1 MEQKSREIQAMFDNI
16 AHRYDLLNRLLSFRT
31 DVRWRKKA
39 IKLVGIA
46 EGQTV
51 LDLACGTADMMIE
64 MDTRVVGV
72 NLIGG
77 DFSYNMLKIG
87 ADKFPKGSFSV
98 SDAHMLPFKDE
109 SFDRITI
116 SFGFRNVTDKPKGL
130 AEMHRVLKKGGKL
143 CILEFSQPEGF
154 IFSRLYRLYFT
165 KILPFIGGIISGNRG
180 AYEYLPESV
189 YKFPKRDVYR
199 QMILDAGFEK
209 AEFNPMTF
217 GICDATICCKAD
229 G

>member
-1 MEQKSREIQAMFDNI
+1 MEHKSREIQQMFDDI

-39 IKLVGIA
+39 IKLVGIQS
-46 EGQTV
+46 GQTV

-64 MDTRVVGV
+64 MDNRVGGV

-77 DFSYNMLKIG
+77 DFSYNMLKLG
-87 ADKFPKGSFSV
+87 YDKFQDGSFSV
-98 SDAHMLPFKDE
+98 SDAHMLPFKSN
-109 SFDRITI
+109 SFDRMTI
-116 SFGFRNVTDKPKGL
+116 SFGFRNVTDKPTGL
-130 AEMHRVLKKGGKL
+130 KEMHRVLKPGGKL

-165 KILPFIGGIISGNRG
+165 KILPFIGGIISGNRE
-180 AYEYLPESV
+180 AYDYLPDSV
-189 YKFPKRDVYR
+189 YKFPKKEVYR
-199 QMILDAGFEK
+199 QMVLEAGFETID
-209 AEFNPMTF
+209 FNPMTF
-217 GICDATICCKAD
+217 GICDATICCKSN

>member
-1 MEQKSREIQAMFDNI
+1 MEQKSREIQQMFDNI

-39 IKLVGIA
+39 IKLAGIKS
-46 EGQTV
+46 GQKV

-64 MDTRVVGV
+64 MDTRVGGIT
-72 NLIGG
+72 LIGG
-77 DFSYNMLKIG
+77 DFSYNMLKLG
-87 ADKFPKGSFSV
+87 QDKFRKGAFSV
-98 SDAHMLPFKDE
+98 SDAHMLPFKDN

-130 AEMHRVLKKGGKL
+130 KEMHRVLKPGGRL

-154 IFSRLYRLYFT
+154 IFSRIYRLYFT
-165 KILPFIGGIISGNRG
+165 KILPFIGGIISGNKG

-189 YKFPKRDVYR
+189 YKFPKKDVYR
-199 QMILDAGFEK
+199 EMVLGAGFADVK
-209 AEFNPMTF
+209 FNPMTF
-217 GICDATICCKAD
+217 GICDATICSKAD
-229 G
+229 E

>member
-1 MEQKSREIQAMFDNI
+1 METKSKEIQQMFDNI
-16 AHRYDLLNRLLSFRT
+16 AGRYDLLNRLLSFRT

-39 IKLVGIA
+39 IKLAGIA
-46 EGQTV
+46 QGHKV

-64 MDTRVVGV
+64 MDRRVGGITLV
-72 NLIGG
+72 GG
-77 DFSYNMLKIG
+77 DFSYNMMKIG
-87 ADKFPKGSFSV
+87 QQKFPKGMFCV
-98 SDAHMLPFKDE
+98 SDAHNLPYADE

-143 CILEFSQPEGF
+143 CILEFSQPEGPV
-154 IFSRLYRLYFT
+154 FSRLYRLYFT
-165 KILPFIGGIISGNRG
+165 KILPFIGGIISGNRR

-199 QMILDAGFEK
+199 AMILDAGFSEVR
-209 AEFNPMTF
+209 FNPMTF
-217 GICDATICCKAD
+217 GICDATICVK
-229 G
+229 

>member
-1 MEQKSREIQAMFDNI
+1 MFDNI

-39 IKLVGIA
+39 IRLA
-46 EGQTV
+46 EIMPGHTV

-64 MDTRVVGV
+64 MDGRVS
-72 NLIGG
+72 NLTLIGG

-87 ADKFPKGSFSV
+87 RDKFEKGAFSV
-98 SDAHMLPFKDE
+98 SDAHMLPFRDD

-130 AEMHRVLKKGGKL
+130 KEMHRVLKPGGRL

-154 IFSRLYRLYFT
+154 FFSRLYRLYFT
-165 KILPFIGGIISGNRG
+165 KILPFIGGIISGNRR
-180 AYEYLPESV
+180 AYEYLPDSV
-189 YKFPKRDVYR
+189 YKFPKKDVYR
-199 QMILDAGFEK
+199 QMILDAGF
-209 AEFNPMTF
+209 ADVQFNPMTF
-217 GICDATICCKAD
+217 GICDATICQKNA
-229 G
+229 

>member
-1 MEQKSREIQAMFDNI
+1 MFDNI

-39 IKLVGIA
+39 IKLA
-46 EGQTV
+46 EIKGGHKV

-64 MDTRVVGV
+64 MDTRVEGV

-77 DFSYNMLKIG
+77 DFSYNMLKLG
-87 ADKFPKGSFSV
+87 QEKFPKGSFSV
-98 SDAHMLPFKDE
+98 SDAHMLPFKDG

-130 AEMHRVLKKGGKL
+130 AEMHRVLKKGGRL

-154 IFSRLYRLYFT
+154 IFSRLYRFYFT
-165 KILPFIGGIISGNRG
+165 KLLPFIGGIISGNKD
-180 AYEYLPESV
+180 AYEYLPDSV

-199 QMILDAGFEK
+199 QMILDAGFER

>member
-1 MEQKSREIQAMFDNI
+1 MFDDI

-39 IKLVGIA
+39 IKLAGIQS
-46 EGQTV
+46 GQTV

-64 MDTRVVGV
+64 MNTRVGNV

-77 DFSYNMLKIG
+77 DFSYNMLKLG
-87 ADKFPKGSFSV
+87 SDKFPEGSFSV
-98 SDAHMLPFKDE
+98 SDAHMLPFKSG
-109 SFDRITI
+109 SFDRMTI
-116 SFGFRNVTDKPKGL
+116 SFGFRNVTDKPTGL
-130 AEMHRVLKKGGKL
+130 KEMHRVLKPGGKL

-165 KILPFIGGIISGNRG
+165 KILPFIGGIISGNRE
-180 AYEYLPESV
+180 AYDYLPDSV
-189 YKFPKRDVYR
+189 YKFPKRDAYR
-199 QMILDAGFEK
+199 QMVIDAGFESI
-209 AEFNPMTF
+209 EFNPMTF
-217 GICDATICCKAD
+217 GICDATICSKSN